1 MKEWAQFKSNEAMV
15 NACQIPE
22 KILFSIS
29 TEDSTQLCLQYPLL
43 YDIFAFN
50 DLNEGIDKLFSD
62 FNGIRELYKRK
73 EASNGLLKKYSLKLQ
88 ELSFLESQ
96 ASDAEKGIYIIAI
109 SALEVLLS
117 RSALQPE
124 IVRETSKE
132 ILQNLVSGYEAK
144 SKYADYFKGFG
155 FQTNFYSRIYVISTM
170 DSTSLEKLPKKD
182 KNAALFS
189 GIADAPTIEIIDL
202 LSYQL
207 IK

>member
-1 MKEWAQFKSNEAMV
+1 MV